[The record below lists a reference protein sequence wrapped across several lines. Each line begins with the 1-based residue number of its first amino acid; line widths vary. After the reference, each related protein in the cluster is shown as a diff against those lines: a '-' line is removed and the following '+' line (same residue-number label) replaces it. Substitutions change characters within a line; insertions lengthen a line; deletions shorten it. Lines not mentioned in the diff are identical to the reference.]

1 MKPKR
6 TATAALIALSL
17 LTAGC
22 KSHREAVETAETA
35 TTHQTVS
42 TTDSAHTTTTENRG
56 IELRRTEIKFYPPDT
71 TGTVRIEK
79 IIRTVAGSTT
89 EKTTDTY
96 EKKESASSTN
106 EKRASRQE
114 AKRHTETRTNGKI
127 LITAIILMILT
138 YLITNKL
145 SKQ

>member
-22 KSHREAVETAETA
+22 KSQKEAAETVKTA
-35 TTHQTVS
+35 TTHQTIS
-42 TTDSAHTTTTENRG
+42 TTDSAHAITNENIHG
-56 IELRRTEIKFYPPDT
+56 ELRRTEIKFYPPDT
-71 TGTVRIEK
+71 TGTAHIEK
-79 IIRTVAGSTT
+79 IIRTVAGNTT
-89 EKTTDTY
+89 EKTTDY
-96 EKKESASSTN
+96 HGKKESASSTS

-114 AKRHTETRTNGKI
+114 AKRHTEPRTSGNVI
-127 LITAIILMILT
+127 IIALIIIILT
-138 YLITNKL
+138 YLITDKL

>member
-1 MKPKR
+1 M
-6 TATAALIALSL
+6 
-17 LTAGC
+17 
-22 KSHREAVETAETA
+22 
-35 TTHQTVS
+35 
-42 TTDSAHTTTTENRG
+42 
-56 IELRRTEIKFYPPDT
+56 
-71 TGTVRIEK
+71 RIEK

-89 EKTTDTY
+89 EKITDTY

>member
-22 KSHREAVETAETA
+22 KSHRETVETAETA
-35 TTHQTVS
+35 TTHQTIS
-42 TTDSAHTTTTENRG
+42 TTDSAHATTTENRG
-56 IELRRTEIKFYPPDT
+56 IELRQTEIKFYPPDT
-71 TGTVRIEK
+71 TGTVHIEK
-79 IIRTVAGSTT
+79 IIRTVVGSST

-96 EKKESASSTN
+96 EKKESVSSTN

-114 AKRHTETRTNGKI
+114 AKRHTKPRTNGSTI
-127 LITAIILMILT
+127 IIALIIIILT
-138 YLITNKL
+138 YLITDKL

>member
-6 TATAALIALSL
+6 TATVALIALSL

-22 KSHREAVETAETA
+22 KSQKEAAETAETA

-42 TTDSAHTTTTENRG
+42 TTDSAHAITNENIHG
-56 IELRRTEIKFYPPDT
+56 KLRRTEIKFYPPDT

-89 EKTTDTY
+89 EKTIDTY
-96 EKKESASSTN
+96 EKKVSASSTN

-114 AKRHTETRTNGKI
+114 AKRHTDPRTNGKI
-127 LITAIILMILT
+127 IMITIILMILT

>member
-22 KSHREAVETAETA
+22 KSQKEAAETVKTA
-35 TTHQTVS
+35 TTHQTIS
-42 TTDSAHTTTTENRG
+42 TTDSAHAITNENIHG
-56 IELRRTEIKFYPPDT
+56 ELRRTEIKFYQPDT
-71 TGTVRIEK
+71 TGTAHIEK

-89 EKTTDTY
+89 EKTTDY
-96 EKKESASSTN
+96 HRKKESASSAS

-114 AKRHTETRTNGKI
+114 AKRHTEPRTSGNVI
-127 LITAIILMILT
+127 IIAIIILT
-138 YLITNKL
+138 YLITDKL